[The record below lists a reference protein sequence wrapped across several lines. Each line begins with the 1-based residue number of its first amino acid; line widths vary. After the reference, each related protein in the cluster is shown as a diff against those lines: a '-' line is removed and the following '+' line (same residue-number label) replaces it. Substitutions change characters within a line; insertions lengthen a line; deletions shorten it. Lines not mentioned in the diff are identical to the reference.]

1 MAKQRGHQKGPQ
13 GHAEGQQ
20 GRKTHTA
27 FLEGRHGRH
36 GGGLESEG
44 APQENGNLSAHV
56 GESDGKHRLFEGREQ
71 HDEASKNSETSRRA
85 KKGIRDNGFRG

>member
-13 GHAEGQQ
+13 QHAQGQH
-20 GRKTHTA
+20 GRKTHAA

-44 APQENGNLSAHV
+44 TPQDHEPF
-56 GESDGKHRLFEGREQ
+56 ESHILGADGRHRLDEGRQQ
-71 HDEASKNSETSRRA
+71 HDEATKNSEKNRSRLRS
-85 KKGIRDNGFRG
+85 K